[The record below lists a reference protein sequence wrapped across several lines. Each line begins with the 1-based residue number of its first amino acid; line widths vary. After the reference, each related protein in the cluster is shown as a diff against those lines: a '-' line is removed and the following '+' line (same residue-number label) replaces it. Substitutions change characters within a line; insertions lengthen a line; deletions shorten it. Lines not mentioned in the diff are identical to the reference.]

1 MYILLSTLRND
12 SRNISN
18 QAITKT
24 SNQKSV
30 ASASQH
36 STPTSTNKPK
46 QLPHQW
52 VKCIEQFTHW
62 FADFDFN
69 ALGVDTGFTRR
80 TPRKVTALLFLQS
93 SILLVC
99 QNSLSLRRWAVL
111 LGLLSHGTLAKQ
123 SLWGRINDGA
133 VRFIQRVLAMALIT
147 KSTQNDHA
155 PEALKHFK
163 RVLVQ
168 DSTNIKLSRKL
179 ASTFPGSSNLHGN
192 TGGMLKIQ
200 AIQDLVSQRF
210 LYFALSGFTRNDQ
223 AAAYDIFKAM
233 KKGDLILRDLG
244 YMVLDSLEKI
254 VQSGAYY
261 LSRFPS
267 RLLTW
272 DPTTKKKFD
281 LLKHLQRH
289 GNMDREMLIGEAKM
303 SVRLVA
309 IKLPPE
315 VAAERRRKA
324 KSDRD
329 KRLNPNARSL
339 ALLDWAIFV
348 TNVPNE
354 ICDAQEV
361 MKIYRLRWRI
371 EIIFKA
377 WKSHFRLCDIP
388 KGTADQ
394 VRVIVCARLLFIT
407 VLANLSGCHWFAPRK
422 EHGDQISSMLKVAAT
437 LGDFFLPLCFETW
450 NIRVTDALSMQ
461 LEYHCNYDKRSR
473 RNYVQNLLELT

>member
-1 MYILLSTLRND
+1 VYILLSTLPND
-12 SRNISN
+12 SRNILDQTNSKTGNRNPATSQTQHPPKKTN
-18 QAITKT
+18 Q
-24 SNQKSV
+24 
-30 ASASQH
+30 H
-36 STPTSTNKPK
+36 E
-46 QLPHQW
+46 QLPFQW
-52 VKCIEQFTHW
+52 TKCIEQLTTWFT
-62 FADFDFN
+62 DFDFN
-69 ALGVDTGFTRR
+69 ALGVETGFTSR
-80 TPRKVTALLFLQS
+80 TPRKVTGLLFLQS

-99 QNSLSLRRWAVL
+99 QKSLSLRRWAVL

-123 SLWGRINDGA
+123 SLWGRINEGA
-133 VRFIQRVLAMALIT
+133 INFIQRVLAMALIT
-147 KSTQNDHA
+147 KSTQDNHA
-155 PEALKHFK
+155 PEVLKHFK

-168 DSTNIKLSRKL
+168 DSTNIKLSKKL

-223 AAAYDIFKAM
+223 AAAYDILKAM

-254 VQSGAYY
+254 AQSGAYY
-261 LSRFPS
+261 LSRLPS
-267 RLLTW
+267 RVLTW
-272 DPTTKKKFD
+272 DPSTKQKYD
-281 LLKHLQRH
+281 LLKQLQLQ
-289 GNMDREMLIGEAKM
+289 GNLDREMLIGEAKIR
-303 SVRLVA
+303 VRLVA

-324 KSDRD
+324 KTNRD
-329 KRLNPNARSL
+329 KRLNPDTRSL

-348 TNVPNE
+348 TNVPND

-371 EIIFKA
+371 ETIFKA

-388 KGTADQ
+388 MGSAEQ
-394 VRVIVCARLLFIT
+394 VRVIICARLLFIT
-407 VLANLSGCHWFAPRK
+407 VLANLSGCHWFASRK
-422 EHGDQISSMLKVAAT
+422 EHENQVSSMLKVAAT
-437 LGDFFLPLCFETW
+437 LGDFFLPLCFEVW
-450 NIRVTDALSMQ
+450 EIRIMDALSMQ

-473 RNYVQNLLELT
+473 LNYVQKLLDLT